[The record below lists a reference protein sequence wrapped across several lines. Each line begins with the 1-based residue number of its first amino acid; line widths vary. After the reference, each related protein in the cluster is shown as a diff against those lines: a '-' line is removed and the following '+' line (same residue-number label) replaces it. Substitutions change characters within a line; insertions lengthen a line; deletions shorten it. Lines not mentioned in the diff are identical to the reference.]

1 MTPLYAEWRPIKPKA
16 STPCIHA
23 DRLSDRACS
32 INAQADALIRKF
44 SEMSIAAQESE
55 RLAEGLQYTVQ
66 LLLDDIR
73 ELRKKIHDEACNS
86 AAKLSNPKKRR

>member
-44 SEMSIAAQESE
+44 SEIYSIRQEGKPRSLSKMSIAAQEGVSGFLCLG
-55 RLAEGLQYTVQ
+55 RLFQGQPNEAGLC
-66 LLLDDIR
+66 I
-73 ELRKKIHDEACNS
+73 
-86 AAKLSNPKKRR
+86 

>member
-1 MTPLYAEWRPIKPKA
+1 
-16 STPCIHA
+16 
-23 DRLSDRACS
+23 
-32 INAQADALIRKF
+32 
-44 SEMSIAAQESE
+44 MSIAAQESE

-86 AAKLSNPKKRR
+86 AAKLSNPKKRRYLWDE